1 MSCNRAAPDGRI
13 EGISDTE
20 DDMNGTRENAQKKG
34 TTLVLGG
41 TGKTG
46 RRVLERLRARSCRR
60 PRSTVCCPALAAS
73 GLGSL
78 ERIDVVYAR
87 S

>member
-1 MSCNRAAPDGRI
+1 MNNDRAAPDGRI
-13 EGISDTE
+13 KGISDTE

-46 RRVLERLRARSCRR
+46 RRVLEWLRARSCRR
-60 PRSTVCCPALAAS
+60 PRSTVCCPAFAAS